1 MKMMAPVF
9 EKTSTGTAVNRVVL
23 PVKVLLSGG
32 RKVMGLFVFCL
43 LTGCC
48 LVLRGVERNSFIY
61 IHRLVYNATLS
72 VAMVRSRYS
81 VSH

>member
-1 MKMMAPVF
+1 MMKMMAPVF

-48 LVLRGVERNSFIY
+48 LVLRGVERNLFYLYSQ
-61 IHRLVYNATLS
+61 VS
-72 VAMVRSRYS
+72 VQCNPIGC
-81 VSH
+81 HG